1 MGSMVSPSKSM
12 SAVSTYEP
20 ERLFVTASSSSWV
33 EIGIIALDL
42 ARFGASGQPSE
53 SALISACVSL
63 PPVMAGLL
71 PQNGRGPL
79 A

>member
-20 ERLFVTASSSSWV
+20 ERLFVTASSSSGV
-33 EIGIIALDL
+33 EIGIIAPDL
-42 ARFGASGQPSE
+42 ARFGASGHLGE
-53 SALISACVSL
+53 RALISVCVSL
-63 PPVMAGLL
+63 SPVMAGSF